1 MSDFEKALQTALQG
15 VNEELRGASADLHQE
30 VAAAS
35 ESVSRLTNGAARL
48 VLRHE
53 QETPAETVYLL
64 LLEIHHTIA
73 SGPSGNDS
81 ETEASH
87 QYALATLHVPC
98 TGYPISTGSDQN
110 GGGTCAK
117 IQDRK
122 AISKFLTDLASRRDS
137 PLVLYLN
144 FHLRRQ
150 RQQQN

>member
-15 VNEELRGASADLHQE
+15 VNEELRNASADLHQE

-53 QETPAETVYLL
+53 QETPAETTYLL
-64 LLEIHHTIA
+64 LLEIPQPKA
-73 SGPSGNDS
+73 SVPSSNDS
-81 ETEASH
+81 GISSPN
-87 QYALATLHVPC
+87 QYPLATLRMPC
-98 TGYPISTGSDQN
+98 TGYPITTGVDQN
-110 GGGTCAK
+110 GGGHGSK

-122 AISKFLTDLASRRDS
+122 EITQFLTELASRRDS

-150 RQQQN
+150 RQKQN